1 MSKFGELLND
11 GKIER
16 AESGAINSRSFMT
29 IPSRRGDR
37 EPRLAGIKI
46 RRAFLSSARCCALVS
61 ACIRLGG
68 AARTQKFGL
77 KY

>member
-29 IPSRRGDR
+29 IPFRRG

-46 RRAFLSSARCCALVS
+46 RRAFLSSARWCALVS
-61 ACIRLGG
+61 VCIRLGG